1 MSFQSVVLGLTC
13 VILLLRTIWRKPRAN
28 YNVVLQQIAASSHGF
43 LEAGHGWAWVISPV
57 ITMGTPA
64 AESFASML
72 LGPQLHVLQATMHD
86 A

>member
-1 MSFQSVVLGLTC
+1 
-13 VILLLRTIWRKPRAN
+13 
-28 YNVVLQQIAASSHGF
+28 VLQQIAASSHGF